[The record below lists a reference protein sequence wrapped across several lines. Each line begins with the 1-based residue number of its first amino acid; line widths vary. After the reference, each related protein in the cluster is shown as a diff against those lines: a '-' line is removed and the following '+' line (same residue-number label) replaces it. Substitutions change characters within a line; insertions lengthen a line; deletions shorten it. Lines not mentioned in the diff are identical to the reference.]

1 MDLWRQAENAG
12 LNAMEFEHF
21 YLGVALELH
30 DEEGTPI
37 EELIE
42 DQARYDQ
49 ALSQKSLDEII
60 FMNRK
65 FMVATA

>member
-1 MDLWRQAENAG
+1 MNA
-12 LNAMEFEHF
+12 LEFEHF

-42 DQARYDQ
+42 DHARYDQ
-49 ALSQKSLDEII
+49 ALSQKSLNEII
-60 FMNRK
+60 VMNRQ
-65 FMVATA
+65 FNTAAFA